1 MIRIFMVPK
10 SFKMEGPDPKNKE
23 KTYWLRFKDHTG
35 AVIGIKLTPEQF
47 EEFTL
52 DCADLRRET

>member
-1 MIRIFMVPK
+1 MDPK